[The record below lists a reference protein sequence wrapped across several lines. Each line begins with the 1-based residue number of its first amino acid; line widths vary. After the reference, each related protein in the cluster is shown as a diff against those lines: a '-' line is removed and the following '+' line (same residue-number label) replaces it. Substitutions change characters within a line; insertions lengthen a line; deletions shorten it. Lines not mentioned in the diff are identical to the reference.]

1 MLKKS
6 SFDVKSFSVGLGFHW
21 GGDVVYFW
29 KYEINQIY
37 DFRKTRRMWLKT
49 IGDIST
55 RATFVFPLRSF

>member
-55 RATFVFPLRSF
+55 